1 MTGYTEEFAKIWGGG
16 TRLGK
21 GRKKGRQRRKT
32 TAQSRLHSQGSRG
45 CHSCH
50 RKTMVLCFE
59 SPLQL
64 SLDTG
69 CGAGSAA
76 TASGNRSPKGA
87 VDTRKILH
95 AMCFSA
101 LLAPSDWQSQR
112 SDIHSL
118 PRKGA
123 SRKGSK
129 NKRHTFQ
136 HHMER
141 LATKSEIRCW
151 QQKINICLIH
161 TLYQV

>member
-69 CGAGSAA
+69 CPAW
-76 TASGNRSPKGA
+76 
-87 VDTRKILH
+87 
-95 AMCFSA
+95 
-101 LLAPSDWQSQR
+101 PSTFWVQF
-112 SDIHSL
+112 
-118 PRKGA
+118 
-123 SRKGSK
+123 
-129 NKRHTFQ
+129 TFQ
-136 HHMER
+136 HIS
-141 LATKSEIRCW
+141 LAGCGETAGGSTVAETDASEVRPPESRSLCVPAMSLHKPLNLSKS
-151 QQKINICLIH
+151 QFPQ
-161 TLYQV
+161 